1 MAIDTVHD
9 LFVYELGLVREVESS
24 GAVLFEFMY
33 HNVGNQELKQLVGA
47 ARQDCQRWRDNIS
60 ACLRAFGS
68 EPVAIPAEAVNG
80 IYRGFEE
87 FLRLQ
92 PAQDMKDQFA
102 VDAAIR
108 FMSLS
113 ITTHQTLIDWAIMLS
128 ETDCIKHLY
137 ANLVHKRQSAAN
149 LERFSH
155 ELGAWI
161 LTVAAASRTS

>member
-33 HNVGNQELKQLVGA
+33 HNVGNEELKKLVA
-47 ARQDCQRWRDNIS
+47 SAQQDCRRWRDNIS

-68 EPVAIPAEAVNG
+68 EPVAAPSETVNG

-87 FLRLQ
+87 FIRLQ

-108 FMSLS
+108 FMNLA
-113 ITTHQTLIDWAIMLS
+113 ITTHQTLIDWAVLLN
-128 ETDCIKHLY
+128 ETECIKHLY
-137 ANLVHKRQSAAN
+137 SNMVHKRHRAAE